1 MRDDDIL
8 ARLVPIF
15 REELDDQRLDLSLGT
30 SQKDLAGW
38 DSLAQV
44 RLVAAIESEFGFQF
58 SIDEIESTSSVRG
71 FVEGIRKRSA

>member
-15 REELDDQRLDLSLGT
+15 REELDDQRLDLSMGT

-58 SIDEIESTSSVRG
+58 SIDEIESISSARG